1 MFARRKNDTQTE
13 EAYLNK
19 ILGREIHGEFV
30 AIARN
35 ELRQLVQSV
44 DPNNNFEQV
53 TASLAGCPRLQ
64 GLSLT
69 VSAGTE
75 KVCTTVHLC
84 CSEVSSKVYP
94 NEPHKYGEFAAFCVG
109 LLSSFGKQLVTKK
122 AQQLPQFLALLNNDL
137 VYLRVFIKERLAGM
151 KGADAAQVMLA
162 NLRRKLLLDFT
173 GIHCKELSSFILVGG
188 DNFDELDRASKR
200 ITLHLTRLAN
210 VLRPVMLP
218 ADLTN
223 LLATLLRNLMNESW
237 MLFSKQTDFGTEDLD
252 HISLFIRQLLLL
264 PQKLFSDA
272 HVQLAVTVSI
282 PFIKKL
288 EGLIIL
294 LPMTLFQIINAY
306 HADRF
311 KGLLKDSEI
320 AVFIR
325 SIFADSALKN
335 EFLYELSL
343 DME

>member
-1 MFARRKNDTQTE
+1 M
-13 EAYLNK
+13 
-19 ILGREIHGEFV
+19 GREIHGEFV

-35 ELRQLVQSV
+35 ELRQLVQSI

-53 TASLAGCPRLQ
+53 TSSLAGCPRLQ
-64 GLSLT
+64 GLSVT

-84 CSEVSSKVYP
+84 CSEISSKVYP
-94 NEPHKYGEFAAFCVG
+94 NEPHKYGEFASFCVG
-109 LLSSFGKQLVTKK
+109 LLTSFGKQLITKK

-151 KGADAAQVMLA
+151 KGADSAQVLLA
-162 NLRRKLLLDFT
+162 NLRQKLLDDFT
-173 GIHCKELSSFILVGG
+173 EIHRKELSSFIVFRG
-188 DNFDELDRASKR
+188 DDYGELDRASKR
-200 ITLHLTRLAN
+200 ITLHLTRLGN
-210 VLRPVMLP
+210 VLRPVMLG

-223 LLATLLRNLMNESW
+223 LLSALLLHVMKESW
-237 MLFSKQTDFGTEDLD
+237 MFLSKQSDFGNEDLE

-264 PQKLFSDA
+264 PQKLFSDPQI
-272 HVQLAVTVSI
+272 QLAVTVSV
-282 PFIKKL
+282 PFIQKF
-288 EGLIIL
+288 EGLAIL

-306 HADRF
+306 HGGRF
-311 KGLLKDSEI
+311 KGLLKDPEI

-325 SIFADSALKN
+325 SIFANSALKN